1 MFPYSGKID
10 EYSIRTAVQRLA
22 GTSSSRVHVSNSGTQ
37 AKFGTKCNH
46 NWPTRSYQICI
57 RAGPQ
62 SMLSFLLL
70 SVYFILSL
78 LFSLDFSANLGLPCM
93 QHPSIEPLAQCR
105 L

>member
-10 EYSIRTAVQRLA
+10 EYSIRNAVQRLA

-37 AKFGTKCNH
+37 AKFGTKC
-46 NWPTRSYQICI
+46 RSYHICI